1 MSEIPASNNFDFKSV
16 LVPTLNK
23 QGWMIDKIVDD
34 FTEEFI
40 EFASRKNNYSLEI
53 AAAYGNVSLEVL
65 KKGGKIIA
73 NDLDKRHLDI
83 LYNKTPNDLKKNLRI
98 LPGSCISDL
107 NLTLESI
114 AAIYCSRVFHFFT
127 SDEILETLNKLHLIL
142 EKNGKIFIVADSIYH
157 GYNKKNFHTYLRKKT
172 LKMKDPSILKP
183 HEYIFHEDPEMQ
195 EQMRNNMP
203 NLFNLM
209 DIDTMSN
216 LLSEAGFLT
225 ERACYFSR
233 SGHYPHESLWNGKE
247 GLGIVAVKP

>member
-1 MSEIPASNNFDFKSV
+1 MTEIDICSNFDFKTV
-16 LVPTLNK
+16 LIPTLNK

-40 EFASRKNNYSLEI
+40 NFASRKNNYSLEI

-83 LYNKTPNDLKKNLRI
+83 LYEKTPNNLREN
-98 LPGSCISDL
+98 LRLLAGSCLSDL

-114 AAIYCSRVFHFFT
+114 AAVYCSRVFHFFT
-127 SDEILETLNKLHLIL
+127 SDEILETLKKLHILI

-157 GYNKKNFHTYLRKKT
+157 GYNKDNFNNYLRKKH
-172 LKMKDPSILKP
+172 LKIKNPSLLKP

-195 EQMRNNMP
+195 EEMRNNMP
-203 NLFNLM
+203 NIFNLM
-209 DIDTMSN
+209 DIDTMSA

-225 ERACYFSR
+225 EKAGYFSR
-233 SGHYPHESLWNGKE
+233 KGHYPNESLWHGKE
-247 GLGIVAVKP
+247 GLGIIAVKP